1 MQILNTRLILA
12 DGREYGPGRSKG
24 GSTPANGQGK
34 PKKGGRPGGRDGKR
48 LRPSNDPDLDD
59 EDDY

>member
-24 GSTPANGQGK
+24 GSTPANGQ
-34 PKKGGRPGGRDGKR
+34 
-48 LRPSNDPDLDD
+48 
-59 EDDY
+59 